1 MTKEKNESENV
12 EMMLRRAAKK
22 PLSPEEI
29 KEQRVS
35 FAIGTMGSK
44 SKITKKEVKEL
55 VEKQYGH

>member
-1 MTKEKNESENV
+1 MTKENNESENV
-12 EMMLRRAAKK
+12 EMILRRAAKK